1 MASHFALFVDLENC
15 GGKKSMLMD
24 VIERVKIRGDILI
37 GKVYGYTDSYSD
49 LKEILLSNT
58 FAVVPSLRFGRNQK
72 NSLDI
77 QLVIDALD
85 VAYTNSLI
93 DSFCIVSGDSDYVPL
108 VGKLK
113 TMGKFVLGISRS
125 EAASGVFMNA
135 CSEFQFL
142 ESVASGKERAQGQE
156 IEALTLSDVNDLIVT
171 ILKESDSGEMLAS
184 EVKSVLLRL
193 RPNFSEKSVGFS
205 TFGKLIARLSQQFG
219 AFTVESEQFNVIVSL
234 NQPHTPAG
242 EQITRENY
250 ARIFARILS
259 EYKEDGFDRVNPSI
273 LKSAVQADYPD
284 FTERQIGLRR
294 FSDVLRALER
304 EKLRS
309 GNGRGGNMLV
319 LFVRGEK
326 NGWGAA
332 PNPGRNLRFRHLPF
346 SLSRSDKGRIKLR
359 LRIECTEK
367 IHETYSFIFDF
378 HFAGD
383 GRIGG
388 GRADR
393 CDGRGARRV

>member
-15 GGKKSMLMD
+15 GGKKSMLLD

-58 FAVVPSLRFGRNQK
+58 FTVVPSLRFGRNQK

-85 VAYTNSLI
+85 VAYRNELI

-113 TMGKFVLGISRS
+113 SMGKFVLGISRS

-142 ESVASGKERAQGQE
+142 ESVASGKERAAAPVG
-156 IEALTLSDVNDLIVT
+156 EALTLSDVNELICA
-171 ILKESDSGEMLAS
+171 ILGETDTGELLAS
-184 EVKSVLLRL
+184 EVKSALLRL
-193 RPNFSEKSVGFS
+193 RPDFSEKSVGYS
-205 TFGKLIARLSQQFG
+205 TFGKLLSRLAQQFG
-219 AFTVESEQFNVIVSL
+219 AFTVVSDHFNLILQL
-234 NQPHTPAG
+234 NQAHASK

-250 ARIFARILS
+250 VSVFSRILS
-259 EYKEDGFDRVNPSI
+259 EYKDDGFDRVNPSI
-273 LKSAVQADYPD
+273 LKSAVQAEYPD
-284 FTERQIGLRR
+284 FTERQIGHRR

-304 EKLRS
+304 EKLLKITS
-309 GNGRGGNMLV
+309 DDNGNMLV
-319 LFVRGEK
+319 HIL
-326 NGWGAA
+326 
-332 PNPGRNLRFRHLPF
+332 
-346 SLSRSDKGRIKLR
+346 
-359 LRIECTEK
+359 
-367 IHETYSFIFDF
+367 
-378 HFAGD
+378 
-383 GRIGG
+383 
-388 GRADR
+388 
-393 CDGRGARRV
+393 

>member
-1 MASHFALFVDLENC
+1 MASHYALFVDLENC

-37 GKVYGYTDSYSD
+37 GKVYGYTDGYSD

-58 FAVVPSLRFGRNQK
+58 FSVVPSLRFGRNQK
-72 NSLDI
+72 NSMDI

-85 VAYTNSLI
+85 VAYRNDLI

-113 TMGKFVLGISRS
+113 SMGKFVLGISRS
-125 EAASGVFMNA
+125 EAASGVFMSA

-142 ESVASGKERAQGQE
+142 ESVASGKERVQSDVG
-156 IEALTLSDVNDLIVT
+156 EALTLADANDLIVT
-171 ILKESDSGEMLAS
+171 ILRESDSGEMLAS
-184 EVKSVLLRL
+184 EVKGVLLRL

-205 TFGKLIARLSQQFG
+205 TFGKLLTRLAQQFG
-219 AFTVESEQFNVIVSL
+219 AFCVESDKYNLIVSL
-234 NQPHTPAG
+234 NQPHAQAG
-242 EQITRENY
+242 EQITRDNY
-250 ARIFARILS
+250 VRIFARILS

-304 EKLRS
+304 EKLLMLE
-309 GNGRGGNMLV
+309 NDEGGNLLV
-319 LFVRGEK
+319 HIV
-326 NGWGAA
+326 
-332 PNPGRNLRFRHLPF
+332 
-346 SLSRSDKGRIKLR
+346 
-359 LRIECTEK
+359 
-367 IHETYSFIFDF
+367 
-378 HFAGD
+378 
-383 GRIGG
+383 
-388 GRADR
+388 
-393 CDGRGARRV
+393 